1 MLFNS
6 SVDAFLYVVR
16 SGSVRDVQASIGYM
30 RNGIRR
36 CSVQVSCDGG
46 AGYGI
51 EAYGEEAEAL
61 FKEASKHSTKK
72 AYVAMA

>member
-1 MLFNS
+1 LFNS
-6 SVDAFLYVVR
+6 SVDAFLYIVR
-16 SGSVRDVQASIGYM
+16 SRSVRDVQASIGYM

-36 CSVQVSCDGG
+36 CSVQVSREDG

-51 EAYGEEAEAL
+51 EAYGEEVEAL
-61 FKEASKHSTKK
+61 FREASKHSKK